1 MQMEGSLLLVKHL
14 LGGKEM
20 KHFHQSFAPCFLRR
34 EQNAEC
40 RDLYVFCLKNSFGS
54 LREETRPSRERANP
68 PKHFVCG
75 TFPFSIG
82 LVLCQVQ
89 RQVKRG

>member
-1 MQMEGSLLLVKHL
+1 MQMERSLLLVKHL

-34 EQNAEC
+34 EQNAEIC
-40 RDLYVFCLKNSFGS
+40 MFFCLKNSFES

-68 PKHFVCG
+68 PKHFVSG

-82 LVLCQVQ
+82 LVLCQVHQ
-89 RQVKRG
+89 QVKRG